1 MNKKIIGVGILSF
14 VSITTLSAYTNV
26 QREAGADTTNHTQ
39 QMRHQGQHISEYA
52 SNNTGSAA
60 SHKGSAVRNYTNLY
74 NSDIIPTNIEP
85 AMDPT
90 YGPGEEVTITEGHM
104 PGMMGAQA
112 EIVGAFATQAYS
124 VSYSPT
130 DGGEPVND
138 HKWVVQEEIA
148 DAGEEPFEVGTEVI
162 LEANHMTGMDGPT
175 ATIEAVEDTTVY
187 VIDYQPT
194 DGGERVQNHKWM
206 TDSELSPV
214 DAEVESDIEEGNVN
228 FDNMEKF
235 MEEGNVNFDNMEKFM
250 EEGNVNFDDME
261 KFMEE
266 GNVNFGR
273 MKSYMS
279 ETHPDLDNQES
290 NEWYKGMHGT
300 GGSSQSSNFRG
311 MGNMY

>member
-14 VSITTLSAYTNV
+14 VSLTTLSAYTHV

-39 QMRHQGQHISEYA
+39 QMRHHGQHISEYA
-52 SNNTGSAA
+52 SNNTGSATQ
-60 SHKGSAVRNYTNLY
+60 HKGLAVRSYTNLY

-90 YGPGEEVTITEGHM
+90 YDPGEEVTITEGHM

-112 EIVGAFATQAYS
+112 EIVGAFDTHAYS

-130 DGGEPVND
+130 DGGEPVHD

-148 DAGEEPFEVGTEVI
+148 DAGEEPFEIGTEVI
-162 LEANHMTGMDGPT
+162 LEANHMPGMEGAT

-187 VIDYQPT
+187 VVDYQPT
-194 DGGERVQNHKWM
+194 DGSELVQNHKWM

-214 DAEVESDIEEGNVN
+214 DPEVESDIEEENVN
-228 FDNMEKF
+228 FNEMENF
-235 MEEGNVNFDNMEKFM
+235 MEEGNVNFDEMEDFM
-250 EEGNVNFDDME
+250 EEGNM
-261 KFMEE
+261 
-266 GNVNFGR
+266 NFGR

-279 ETHPDLDNQES
+279 EMHPDLDNQEAT
-290 NEWYKGMHGT
+290 EWYKGMQGT
-300 GGSSQSSNFRG
+300 GGSSQSNNFRG
-311 MGNMY
+311 MGNRY

>member
-1 MNKKIIGVGILSF
+1 MLSF
-14 VSITTLSAYTNV
+14 VSLTTLSAYTNV
-26 QREAGADTTNHTQ
+26 QREAGADTANHTQ
-39 QMRHQGQHISEYA
+39 QMRYHGQHISEYA
-52 SNNTGSAA
+52 SNNTGS
-60 SHKGSAVRNYTNLY
+60 STYHKGSAVRNYTNLY
-74 NSDIIPTNIEP
+74 SSDIIPTNIEP

-90 YGPGEEVTITEGHM
+90 YDPGEEVTITEGHM

-112 EIVGAFATQAYS
+112 EIVGAFDTHAYS
-124 VSYSPT
+124 ISYSPT
-130 DGGEPVND
+130 DGGEPVYD

-148 DAGEEPFEVGTEVI
+148 DAGEEPFEIGTEVI
-162 LEANHMTGMDGPT
+162 LEANHMPGMEGAT
-175 ATIEAVEDTTVY
+175 ATIESVEDTTVY
-187 VIDYQPT
+187 VLDYQPT
-194 DGGERVQNHKWM
+194 DGGELVQNHKWM

-214 DAEVESDIEEGNVN
+214 DAKEESDTEEDNVN
-228 FDNMEKF
+228 FYEMEEF
-235 MEEGNVNFDNMEKFM
+235 MEEGNANFDEME
-250 EEGNVNFDDME
+250 D
-261 KFMEE
+261 FMEE